1 MKLTF
6 CEWIKFLK
14 RNKLNTP
21 EFIELK
27 KLYYLAYLG

>member
-14 RNKLNTP
+14 RDKFNTT

>member
-1 MKLTF
+1 MELTF

-14 RNKLNTP
+14 IYKFNTP
-21 EFIELK
+21 EFIELR